1 MLVWNQAGL
10 RIETVS
16 LDDKAQHPT
25 EWCLFGS
32 NRQVQIETLSLDVK
46 AHQPTESC
54 LFTTDCAA
62 PLPQTVAAK
71 FLTFGPMKGLSRV
84 EKKEIDSDRVHL
96 SS

>member
-1 MLVWNQAGL
+1 MKTL
-10 RIETVS
+10 S

-25 EWCLFGS
+25 EWCLF
-32 NRQVQIETLSLDVK
+32 
-46 AHQPTESC
+46 A
-54 LFTTDCAA
+54 TDWAA

-84 EKKEIDSDRVHL
+84 EKKEIDSDRMHL